1 MASGWWRCRKA
12 RADGGSAAD
21 VRCCVSSRGSRLGR
35 GRGPRTERAPIWGFV
50 MELNEYESRFEHAVL
65 ERRDGILQVRLHS
78 EGGPLQWGLG
88 PHRELPELF
97 AAIASDYGNRTVIL
111 TGTGDV
117 FSGPVASSA
126 ASSSIPHRISLDA
139 ADRIIWEGKQLLM
152 NLLDINVPVIA
163 AVNGPA
169 MRHCEIPLL
178 SDIVLVA
185 EHARFQDS
193 AHFPSDMVPGDGM
206 HVVFP
211 LLLGANRG
219 RAYLLTGK
227 VITAEEAVQLGLA
240 LEAVPDD
247 QLLAR
252 AWELAESLVR
262 NSPLVLR
269 YSRVM
274 LVEQI
279 KRQMQDLLGYGLA
292 MEMLALQERPPR
304 PAAN

>member
-1 MASGWWRCRKA
+1 
-12 RADGGSAAD
+12 
-21 VRCCVSSRGSRLGR
+21 
-35 GRGPRTERAPIWGFV
+35 
-50 MELNEYESRFEHAVL
+50 MELSEYRSRFEHAVL
-65 ERRDGILQVRLHS
+65 ERRDGILEVRLHS
-78 EGGPLQWGLG
+78 DGGPLQWGLG

-97 AAIASDYGNRTVIL
+97 AAIASDFANRTVIL

-126 ASSSIPHRISLDA
+126 ATSSIPHRLPLDV
-139 ADRIIWEGKQLLM
+139 ADRVIWEGKQLLM
-152 NLLDINVPVIA
+152 NLLGINVPVIA

-185 EHARFQDS
+185 ETAQFQDS

-227 VITAEEAVQLGLA
+227 VVSAAEAVQLGLA
-240 LEAVPDD
+240 LEVVPDE
-247 QLLAR
+247 QLRAR
-252 AWELAESLVR
+252 AWELAESLVGK
-262 NSPLVLR
+262 SDLVLR
-269 YSRVM
+269 YSRIM
-274 LVEQI
+274 LVEQL

-292 MEMLALQERPPR
+292 LEMLALQERPPA
-304 PAAN
+304 P

>member
-1 MASGWWRCRKA
+1 M
-12 RADGGSAAD
+12 
-21 VRCCVSSRGSRLGR
+21 RLS
-35 GRGPRTERAPIWGFV
+35 
-50 MELNEYESRFEHAVL
+50 EYQDRFEHAVL
-65 ERRDGILQVRLHS
+65 DRHDGILEVRLHS
-78 EGGPLQWGLG
+78 DGGPLQWGLG
-88 PHRELPELF
+88 PHRELPDVF
-97 AAIASDYGNRTVIL
+97 AAIASDYDNRVVIL

-126 ASSSIPHRISLDA
+126 QTSSIPYRLPLEA

-185 EHARFQDS
+185 ESARFQDS

-206 HVVFP
+206 HIVFP

-227 VITAEEAVQLGLA
+227 VITAEEAVDLGLA
-240 LEAVPDD
+240 FEMVPDQSLID
-247 QLLAR
+247 RAR
-252 AWELAESLVR
+252 ELAASVATR
-262 NSPLVLR
+262 SDLVLR
-269 YSRVM
+269 YSRNM
-274 LVEQI
+274 LVENL

-292 MEMLALQERPPR
+292 MEMLALQDRPPA
-304 PAAN
+304 PE

>member
-1 MASGWWRCRKA
+1 VPKLRPLSDPVNNAKGTA
-12 RADGGSAAD
+12 
-21 VRCCVSSRGSRLGR
+21 VRLS
-35 GRGPRTERAPIWGFV
+35 
-50 MELNEYESRFEHAVL
+50 EYESKFEHAVL

-78 EGGPLQWGLG
+78 GAGPLQWGLR
-88 PHRELPELF
+88 PHRELPDLF
-97 AAIASDYGNRTVIL
+97 AAIASDYDNRVVIL
-111 TGTGDV
+111 TGTGDA
-117 FSGPVASSA
+117 FSGPVAGSA
-126 ASSSIPHRISLDA
+126 ATSSIPYRLPLEA
-139 ADRIIWEGKQLLM
+139 ADRVIWEGKQLLM

-185 EHARFQDS
+185 ETAQFQDS

-206 HVVFP
+206 HIVFP

-227 VITAEEAVQLGLA
+227 VISAEEAVRLGLA
-240 LEAVPDD
+240 LEVVPED

-252 AWELAESLVR
+252 AWELAESLAR
-262 NSPLVLR
+262 NSNLVLR

-292 MEMLALQERPPR
+292 LEMLALQDRPPA
-304 PAAN
+304 PDAS